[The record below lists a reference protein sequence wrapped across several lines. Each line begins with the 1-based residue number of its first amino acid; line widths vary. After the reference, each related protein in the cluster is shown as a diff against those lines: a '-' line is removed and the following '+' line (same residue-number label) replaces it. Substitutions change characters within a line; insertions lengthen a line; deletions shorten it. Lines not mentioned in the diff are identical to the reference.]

1 MDDLEQTIQQIKA
14 HQRARWYY
22 LKTLQAI
29 DRPLESFARLNY
41 TDWTKAESVDDRKR
55 ESRKAIAMVV
65 AAKEGKGP
73 PEFIVQV
80 GVTMKAREPVNA
92 ERLSHEKRMCELA
105 ALLPVYPWK
114 KTVPGFG
121 EKSLATVIALTGN
134 LSNYATVGKMRK
146 RLMLAPY
153 DGFAGST
160 WKRETWRPRALTSE
174 EWKANPFSG
183 QRFAFITMVAD
194 ALHKHQIEGRK
205 KNGTKFGKPLG
216 PYGQAYVQRCERT
229 ADREWTPMHV
239 HRDALRVMIQVLMR
253 DLWVEWHR
261 ATDPQFVNKPW
272 SMPLLEAAE

>member
-105 ALLPVYPWK
+105 ALLAEV
-114 KTVPGFG
+114 
-121 EKSLATVIALTGN
+121 
-134 LSNYATVGKMRK
+134 
-146 RLMLAPY
+146 
-153 DGFAGST
+153 
-160 WKRETWRPRALTSE
+160 
-174 EWKANPFSG
+174 SG
-183 QRFAFITMVAD
+183 AW
-194 ALHKHQIEGRK
+194 
-205 KNGTKFGKPLG
+205 GTLP
-216 PYGQAYVQRCERT
+216 P
-229 ADREWTPMHV
+229 PMH
-239 HRDALRVMIQVLMR
+239 I
-253 DLWVEWHR
+253 R
-261 ATDPQFVNKPW
+261 APSRRKVRSIRTLQ
-272 SMPLLEAAE
+272 SLGTGRY